1 MSYNK
6 ITSFAVKDT
15 MADSNP
21 LKVVRGKEFDDE
33 FDAIAAAVTAQEALL
48 AALVT
53 TPTGGVMMF
62 AGATAPTDFLLCDG
76 AAKSRSTYAA
86 LFQIIG
92 TTFGAGDGG
101 TTFNV
106 PNLVERFPYGA
117 SSGQLG
123 WNGGSADST
132 LPSHSHTAS
141 TSTWINDPGHNHGAG
156 SHGIDG
162 NQYGSMAGIN
172 QRLYG
177 YGNAAYG
184 AYQQLTSSSSTGI
197 SAGSSTTVNSAGGS
211 AVNTNLPP
219 FLRMNFIIKT

>member
-15 MADSNP
+15 MADANP

-33 FDAIAAAVTAQEALL
+33 FDAIAVATATQEALL

-53 TPTGGVMMF
+53 TPTGGVLLF
-62 AGATAPTDFLLCDG
+62 AGVIAPADFLMCDG
-76 AAKSRSTYAA
+76 TAKSRSTYAA

-92 TTFGAGDGG
+92 TAFGAGDGG

-106 PNLVERFPYGA
+106 PNLVGRFPYGA
-117 SSGQLG
+117 AGGQLG
-123 WNGGSADST
+123 QTGGSADST
-132 LPSHSHTAS
+132 LPYHSHGGSISSAGAHNHSVSNVAVGPSGYDDSIDGASSGANANDGKWSTAT
-141 TSTWINDPGHNHGAG
+141 TSTAPDHAHT
-156 SHGIDG
+156 
-162 NQYGSMAGIN
+162 
-172 QRLYG
+172 
-177 YGNAAYG
+177 
-184 AYQQLTSSSSTGI
+184 LTI
-197 SAGSSTTVNSAGGS
+197 SAAGVS